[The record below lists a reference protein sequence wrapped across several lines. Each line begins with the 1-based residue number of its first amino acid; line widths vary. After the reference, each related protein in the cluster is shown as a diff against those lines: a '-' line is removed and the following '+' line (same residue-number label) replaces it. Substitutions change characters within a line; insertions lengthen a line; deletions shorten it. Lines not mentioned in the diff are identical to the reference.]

1 MDARMPSSGQKTPT
15 PRRDRLPWL
24 LAGGMLLAFVLVC
37 CAWQAVV
44 FLISPANPLRTVY
57 GVNLLA
63 RTRADYSPWLTTPQ
77 LPAVAPA
84 VAQAME
90 RIDASATVAAARA
103 TLTPQPYANLPT
115 AVLAVVPPPPDPPT
129 PTPGGIV
136 VATMVPTVTPRP
148 PASLPTAEPTDIIV
162 IVPTSATG
170 APFLPSATPGRPT
183 SGLPSDTPLPADTP
197 RPPLARPT
205 ATPTATPRPP
215 TATPVPPT
223 ATARPP
229 TATPR
234 PPTDTPVPPTATPV
248 PPTETPVPP
257 TATPTPV
264 PTDTPEP
271 TNTPR
276 PTRTPTPTPTDT
288 PTPTPTDT
296 PTPTP
301 TDTPT
306 PTPTATPTDTPTATP
321 TETLPPTPT
330 PVVAVTKSVV
340 PTSGNDPTNV
350 TYRLVFRNDAAVD
363 LVVTAMQDDM
373 SNIPPPLRFTPTSA
387 TGPDGSSLVTTGN
400 VFAWSGSVTVAP
412 GGSAELTIVGAYSFD
427 TPQPAGTSQQF
438 CNTKASVSY
447 RLVAGATVTNAATPA
462 CFTLQ
467 QP

>member
-183 SGLPSDTPLPADTP
+183 IGLPSDTPLPADTP

-205 ATPTATPRPP
+205 ATPTATPRP
-215 TATPVPPT
+215 TATPTMTP
-223 ATARPP
+223 RPP

-234 PPTDTPVPPTATPV
+234 PPTATPVPPTDTPV

-257 TATPTPV
+257 TATPTP
-264 PTDTPEP
+264 TATPEP

-276 PTRTPTPTPTDT
+276 PTRTPTATPTD
-288 PTPTPTDT
+288 
-296 PTPTP
+296 
-301 TDTPT
+301 
-306 PTPTATPTDTPTATP
+306 TPTATPTDTPTATP
-321 TETLPPTPT
+321 TPTDTPTATPTDTPTAT

-340 PTSGNDPTNV
+340 PASGNDPTNV

-373 SNIPPPLRFTPTSA
+373 RDIPPPLRFTPTSA
-387 TGPDGSSLVTTGN
+387 TGPDGSSLATTGN
-400 VFAWSGSVTVAP
+400 VFAWSGSVTLPP

-447 RLVAGATVTNAATPA
+447 RLADGATLTTSASPA